1 MIVVFWD
8 IDGTLL
14 TTGRAGIFAWEDAC
28 RAVTGHDLDFQA
40 LKTDGLTD
48 HQVAIEILKQAK
60 CAADDGK
67 VDRMVRIYEER
78 LPERLHMRKGRV
90 LTSVREILE
99 HLRARRPDVHSML
112 LTGNTAAG
120 ARAKLAHYQ
129 LQEFFEGGSFSQD
142 LGPRAGI
149 AERALAAVRE
159 KFPEAAIEPGHVFV
173 VGDTPHD
180 IHCAQA
186 IGARTIAVASG
197 VYRPDDL
204 RAHGAWRVVEALPE
218 PAAFE
223 ALIDLPVEGGPHG
236 AGLRVGGPE
245 STAT

>member
-28 RAVTGHDLDFQA
+28 REVTGHDLDFQA

-48 HQVAIEILKQAK
+48 HQVAIEIMKQAQ
-60 CAADDGK
+60 CAYDDATLA
-67 VDRMVRIYEER
+67 RMVRIYEDH

-99 HLRARRPDVHSML
+99 HLRATRPDVHSML
-112 LTGNTAAG
+112 LTGNTSAG
-120 ARAKLAHYQ
+120 ARAKLTHYA
-129 LQEFFEGGSFSQD
+129 LQQFFEGGSFSQD
-142 LGPRAGI
+142 RGPRSGI

-180 IHCAQA
+180 IHCAKA

-197 VYRPDDL
+197 VYTPQDL
-204 RAHGAWRVVEALPE
+204 HSHGAWRVLDALPD
-218 PAAFE
+218 PQAFE
-223 ALIDLPVEGGPHG
+223 ALIDSPVEPD
-236 AGLRVGGPE
+236 RE
-245 STAT
+245 SAAT